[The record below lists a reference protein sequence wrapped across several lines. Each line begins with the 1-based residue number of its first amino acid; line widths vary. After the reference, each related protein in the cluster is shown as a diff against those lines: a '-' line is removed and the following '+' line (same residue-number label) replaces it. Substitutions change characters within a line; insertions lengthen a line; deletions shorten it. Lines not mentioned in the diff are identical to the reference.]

1 MSSSSIASLLNG
13 ALWDVLSDEA
23 TMGTS
28 VAEQPGD
35 QLKNKDEDP
44 WDDHIYALRAYISW
58 IRTRYPTIHMFW
70 VLPTAVHIH
79 RVHLLA
85 DPSFWIKA
93 PQKIAR
99 TKYMS
104 ASRTYQLYQRQT
116 DAIAL
121 LNENIGHSLIWCIDI
136 YEATYLSADWTLP
149 GDGRHYRPEL
159 NQRLLSL
166 FY

>member
-1 MSSSSIASLLNG
+1 MADKPGESIERN
-13 ALWDVLSDEA
+13 
-23 TMGTS
+23 
-28 VAEQPGD
+28 
-35 QLKNKDEDP
+35 DEDP
-44 WDDHIYALRAYISW
+44 WDDHIYALRAYISL
-58 IRTRYPTIHMFW
+58 IRTQYPTIHIHW
-70 VLPTAVHIH
+70 ILPTAVHIH

-85 DPSFWIKA
+85 DPSLWIKA

-104 ASRTYQLYQRQT
+104 ASRTDQLYQRQT
-116 DAIAL
+116 DTVAA
-121 LNENIGHSLIWCIDI
+121 LNESIGHSLIWCIDI